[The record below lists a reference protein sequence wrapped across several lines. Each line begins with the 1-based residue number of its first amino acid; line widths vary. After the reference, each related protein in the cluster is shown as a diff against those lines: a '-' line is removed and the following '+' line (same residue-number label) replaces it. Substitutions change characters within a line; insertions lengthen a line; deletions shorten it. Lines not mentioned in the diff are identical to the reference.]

1 MHKLKNL
8 VLFLT
13 IVGMVIFMPFPA
25 LADDASVVDTGDTT
39 LIIICG
45 ALVFFMTPALGLFY
59 AGMVSKKNAL
69 NTIMSSLVL
78 IGIITVEWVA
88 FGYSAAFGED
98 FFGIIGKPE
107 FIGLAG
113 VGTTPNA
120 DYAPT
125 IPHILFAVFNMM
137 FAIITPAIASGAIV
151 ERARF
156 GPYVIFVLLWGILV
170 YNPMCH
176 MVWGVGGFLRGL
188 GALDFAGGTVVHITS
203 GISSLVA
210 CLVLGRRKN
219 YGIRPTIPHNLPTA
233 LLGGAIIWLGWYGFN
248 TGCALA
254 SGELAGLVFSNTA
267 IASGA
272 SLLSWIIIEWLHR
285 GKPTLLGS
293 ITGAI
298 CGLVAITP
306 AVGFVPPISAVLIG
320 LLVGPVCYFAIV
332 YVKKKLG

>member
-125 IPHILFAVFNMM
+125 IPHILFAVYNMM
-137 FAIITPAIASGAIV
+137 YAIITPAIASGAIV

-156 GPYVIFVLLWGILV
+156 GPY
-170 YNPMCH
+170 
-176 MVWGVGGFLRGL
+176 GFLC
-188 GALDFAGGTVVHITS
+188 FSGGYWSTMP
-203 GISSLVA
+203 
-210 CLVLGRRKN
+210 C
-219 YGIRPTIPHNLPTA
+219 
-233 LLGGAIIWLGWYGFN
+233 AIW
-248 TGCALA
+248 
-254 SGELAGLVFSNTA
+254 SGEWAVSC
-267 IASGA
+267 GA
-272 SLLSWIIIEWLHR
+272 WAHW
-285 GKPTLLGS
+285 TLQEARS
-293 ITGAI
+293 
-298 CGLVAITP
+298 C
-306 AVGFVPPISAVLIG
+306 ISHQE
-320 LLVGPVCYFAIV
+320 
-332 YVKKKLG
+332 